1 MEILTIIGYI
11 FLSVGA
17 IFLLLGGLGIL
28 RMPDYYTRVQAGT
41 KASTL
46 GAMSTIIGVAFLQ
59 PDWTVKLLVIL
70 MFIAFTNP
78 LSSHVLA
85 RATYKMGQKPL
96 SKENID
102 AYEEVDH
109 SSSRKQN
116 TNETTK

>member
-1 MEILTIIGYI
+1 MEILSITGYI
-11 FLSVGA
+11 FLTVGA
-17 IFLLLGGLGIL
+17 VFLLLGGLGIF

-59 PDWTVKLLVIL
+59 PDWAVKLIVIL
-70 MFIAFTNP
+70 LFIAFTNP

-109 SSSRKQN
+109 STSRKPVEN
-116 TNETTK
+116 KTTK